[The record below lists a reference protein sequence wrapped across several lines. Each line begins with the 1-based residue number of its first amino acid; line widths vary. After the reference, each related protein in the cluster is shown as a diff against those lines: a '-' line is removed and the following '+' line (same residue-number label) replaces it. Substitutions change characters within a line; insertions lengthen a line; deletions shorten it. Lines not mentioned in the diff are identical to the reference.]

1 MGGKTEESKQE
12 NSKAFNLDE
21 ELSSYVDK
29 KVIPSRVADK
39 LKQKINE
46 KNIDINKD
54 QLEKLVSKIH
64 NVLNN
69 YLENKEKTEVDSS
82 VADDDMKL
90 LLEKIEKIQNR
101 LGELENGLF
110 ENVEN
115 NDESSVVTTED
126 IKVPGKE
133 NKKIEKTLR
142 SNPLEA
148 IPEDPE
154 SVIVIMKWL
163 QFLVDKCGRD
173 NLPEVLDYYVDIGWI
188 TDDAKINL
196 LDYSNGITEE
206 KKIDEKKTGNV
217 PELPS
222 QDHIQSFMFIQ
233 KLKGKDFDK
242 HFIDRVEG
250 EISRLTKKVSNY
262 KFK

>member
-1 MGGKTEESKQE
+1 MRKMGGRTEESKKE
-12 NSKAFNLDE
+12 NSETFKLDE
-21 ELSSYVDK
+21 ELSSYVEK

-39 LKQKINE
+39 LKQKLNE
-46 KNIDINKD
+46 KDVDINKD
-54 QLEKLVSKIH
+54 QLEKLVLKIH

-69 YLENKEKTEVDSS
+69 YLEKKEEPEMNSS

-110 ENVEN
+110 ENNE
-115 NDESSVVTTED
+115 ETSVVTTDD

-133 NKKIEKTLR
+133 NNNIGKTLR

-196 LDYSNGITEE
+196 LDYSNGITEG
-206 KKIDEKKTGNV
+206 KRNDEKKTNNI